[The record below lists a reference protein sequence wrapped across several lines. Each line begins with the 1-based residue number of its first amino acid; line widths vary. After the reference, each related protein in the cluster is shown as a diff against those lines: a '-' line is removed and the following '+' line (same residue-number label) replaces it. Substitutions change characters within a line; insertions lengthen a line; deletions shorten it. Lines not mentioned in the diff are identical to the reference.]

1 MFGTHMDPQMFTKPQ
16 GHTCQLPM
24 SQSHDIS
31 NSNSTCTKC
40 LISPLFP
47 INCCTEQTTGSGGQI
62 TMRCE
67 ELNEEE
73 DNGEGDNGEDAQ
85 FS

>member
-1 MFGTHMDPQMFTKPQ
+1 MGYSAVYVH
-16 GHTCQLPM
+16 
-24 SQSHDIS
+24 
-31 NSNSTCTKC
+31 
-40 LISPLFP
+40 
-47 INCCTEQTTGSGGQI
+47 INNLSCYFFRTAHQCCTEQTAGSGGQI
-62 TMRCE
+62 TMRCK